1 VVGVIQGCA
10 CFRGIPFLSK
20 DVPARMNAIAN
31 FLAQSTFDVVCLQEV
46 WSNSDYELIKSKVQ
60 ENLPF
65 SHYFHR

>member
-1 VVGVIQGCA
+1 VVGVIQGFA